1 MINFIIYDVDIQY
14 TVLYFDISRTRVY
27 ISIVETFADL
37 VNLSH
42 FENFLLFFLSQT
54 PKFIASLFFNFIIH
68 KLAP

>member
-37 VNLSH
+37 V
-42 FENFLLFFLSQT
+42 SQT

>member
-42 FENFLLFFLSQT
+42 FENFLLFFSFSNT
-54 PKFIASLFFNFIIH
+54 EIH
-68 KLAP
+68 CESIF